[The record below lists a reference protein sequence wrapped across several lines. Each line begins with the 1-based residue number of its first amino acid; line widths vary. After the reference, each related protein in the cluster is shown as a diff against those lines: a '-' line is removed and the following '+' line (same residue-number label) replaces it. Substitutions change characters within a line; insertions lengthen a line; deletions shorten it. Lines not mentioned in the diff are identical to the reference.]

1 MKGGIGNLMKQVQQV
16 QDNMAK
22 MQEKL
27 ADMEV
32 EGQSGAGMV
41 KVTMTCKYDVR
52 RVEID
57 YLAPARFNDLLDVSV
72 RLVEA
77 GRASIDVVQ
86 EIETGP
92 TRLACASVR
101 LVCVDAA
108 RFKPAKIPV
117 ALLQQISRQP

>member
-1 MKGGIGNLMKQVQQV
+1 MMKGGIGNLMKQVQQV

-32 EGQSGAGMV
+32 QGQSGAGMV

-57 YLAPARFNDLLDVSV
+57 PSLMSDDKEMLEDLMAAAVNDAV
-72 RLVEA
+72 RKVE
-77 GRASIDVVQ
+77 STVQ
-86 EIETGP
+86 EKMG
-92 TRLACASVR
+92 SVTAG
-101 LVCVDAA
+101 L
-108 RFKPAKIPV
+108 PIP
-117 ALLQQISRQP
+117 PGMKMPF